1 MPDFPSLLTIEAMR
15 SAAQQPHNTARLAGY
30 VADLCDAYAKLYA
43 AYYQR
48 LQPPA
53 PVAKFDEPA
62 ARPKPKASRADE
74 KAGE

>member
-15 SAAQQPHNTARLAGY
+15 SAALQPHNTARLAGY

-43 AYYQR
+43 AYQH
-48 LQPPA
+48 LQPMATTVKSDEAA
-53 PVAKFDEPA
+53 P
-62 ARPKPKASRADE
+62 RPKPKASRADE

>member
-43 AYYQR
+43 AYQR
-48 LQPPA
+48 VQPPA